1 MTNLATSAPAATAEA
16 PKGLLARVI
25 GVVVS
30 PRATFADVAVRPRW
44 AGVLGL
50 GLCVTIVA
58 VFALLSTEVG
68 QQAFLDQQVRGFES
82 VGRTMSDAQYETMER
97 IAPYISYIVLGYLLV
112 LVPIV
117 VVALSGILV
126 GVFSALLGGDATF
139 KQVVAIVA
147 HAGVINAIQAVFSA
161 PIEYARETLSSPTS
175 LGVFVP
181 FLDEGTF
188 LSRLLGSIDL
198 FQIWALV
205 TLSIGL
211 GVLYKRRTGPIAT
224 GMLMIYAVI
233 VLAVAAIRSAL
244 SS

>member
-1 MTNLATSAPAATAEA
+1 MTGIAASAPAPAEA

-30 PRATFADVAVRPRW
+30 PRATFADVAAKPRW
-44 AGVLGL
+44 ASVLILCMVVVISGVF
-50 GLCVTIVA
+50 V
-58 VFALLSTEVG
+58 LLSTDVG
-68 QQAFLDQQVRGFES
+68 REATLDQQVRTLES
-82 VGRTMSDAQYETMER
+82 FGVKLTDTQYAQMEARADNARYLAAASQLVG
-97 IAPYISYIVLGYLLV
+97 I
-112 LVPIV
+112 PIV
-117 VVALSGILV
+117 AMILSAVLL
-126 GVFSALLGGDATF
+126 GVFNAILGGDATF
-139 KQVVAIVA
+139 KQVFAVVA
-147 HAGVINAIQAVFSA
+147 HTGVITALATAFSL
-161 PIEYARETLSSPTS
+161 PLDYVRETLSSPTN

-181 FLDEGTF
+181 FLDEASF

-224 GMLMIYAVI
+224 GLLLMYAVI
-233 VLAVAAIRSAL
+233 VAAVAAIRSAL

>member
-1 MTNLATSAPAATAEA
+1 MTDIAASAPAAEA

-30 PRATFADVAVRPRW
+30 PRATFADVAARPRW
-44 AGVLGL
+44 ASVLILCMAVVISGVF
-50 GLCVTIVA
+50 V
-58 VFALLSTEVG
+58 LLSTDVG
-68 QQAFLDQQVRGFES
+68 REATLDQQVRTLES
-82 VGRTMSDAQYETMER
+82 FGVKLTDTQYAQMEARADNARYLAAASQLVG
-97 IAPYISYIVLGYLLV
+97 I
-112 LVPIV
+112 PIV
-117 VVALSGILV
+117 AMILSAVLL
-126 GVFSALLGGDATF
+126 GVFNAILGGDATF
-139 KQVVAIVA
+139 KQVFAVVA
-147 HAGVINAIQAVFSA
+147 HTGVITALATVFSL
-161 PIEYARETLSSPTS
+161 PLDYVRETLSSPTN

-181 FLDEGTF
+181 FLDEASF

-224 GMLMIYAVI
+224 GLLLVYAVI
-233 VLAVAAIRSAL
+233 VVAVAAIRSAL